1 MKHTRIP
8 PRVIERINAMRTGR
22 RESAPASPQRIVGK
36 HPALAMPYRRA
47 LRILEE
53 VETTV
58 GYGLPAKVPSV
69 ESVRGEI
76 RDLLK
81 ARRERMIRN
90 RKLGLYGD

>member
-1 MKHTRIP
+1 MS
-8 PRVIERINAMRTGR
+8 R
-22 RESAPASPQRIVGK
+22 RPSLDQWTDIT
-36 HPALAMPYRRA
+36 LRRA

>member
-1 MKHTRIP
+1 MSRRP
-8 PRVIERINAMRTGR
+8 SLDQWTG
-22 RESAPASPQRIVGK
+22 IT
-36 HPALAMPYRRA
+36 LRRA

-58 GYGLPAKVPSV
+58 GYGPPAKVPSV